1 MRTRVKIC
9 GITRVEDGVA
19 AAREGADA
27 IGLVFWSG
35 TPRQVSH
42 TQAREIAAALP
53 AFVSVVGLFVD
64 PQPDAV
70 RAALAEVPLDLL
82 QFHGNEPPEMCASF
96 GRPYVKAVHV
106 KPGVDLLHY
115 ASGYAEARGL
125 LFDAFEP
132 GGLPGGTGTTFDWS
146 ALPAGLSRPVIL
158 SGGLTPQNVGAAI
171 RQVRP
176 WAVDVSSGV
185 EAVAED
191 GRPRKGIKDA
201 AKIAAFIRGV
211 RDADV

>member
-70 RAALAEVPLDLL
+70 RPALAEVPLDLL

-115 ASGYAEARGL
+115 SSGYAEARCL
-125 LFDAFEP
+125 VLDAF
-132 GGLPGGTGTTFDWS
+132 G
-146 ALPAGLSRPVIL
+146 
-158 SGGLTPQNVGAAI
+158 
-171 RQVRP
+171 
-176 WAVDVSSGV
+176 
-185 EAVAED
+185 
-191 GRPRKGIKDA
+191 
-201 AKIAAFIRGV
+201 
-211 RDADV
+211 